1 MVESAVAIAP
11 SEMGLQKPIEIA
23 PVPVV
28 PEKPKLQEKTVPAL
42 EIIKPRPTKKL
53 AQKAVLT
60 HETAEF
66 LTRCGLDSEKVNPVP
81 LGQGANHLVYAYE
94 NGEEAQVIKI
104 PKVKSKVTMNAG
116 KEDEAFNLRTC
127 QEAFGEFILPTK
139 IMGNAETG
147 DYCIVQKAVKG
158 KSVSNKNL
166 NPAILEQLEKI
177 TELNQKLFTEK
188 KLALDF
194 VGMPGFISWIQKQF
208 SKLIMRKSVFE
219 VSNLLIDEKDGR
231 VYIIDYD
238 LFNFKE
244 SFFSKK
250 RLISSFGFFVNR
262 LMMKHYFGVD
272 IKKK

>member
-1 MVESAVAIAP
+1 M
-11 SEMGLQKPIEIA
+11 LFKTTH
-23 PVPVV
+23 
-28 PEKPKLQEKTVPAL
+28 KTV
-42 EIIKPRPTKKL
+42 
-53 AQKAVLT
+53 
-60 HETAEF
+60 
-66 LTRCGLDSEKVNPVP
+66 
-81 LGQGANHLVYAYE
+81 
-94 NGEEAQVIKI
+94 
-104 PKVKSKVTMNAG
+104 
-116 KEDEAFNLRTC
+116 
-127 QEAFGEFILPTK
+127 
-139 IMGNAETG
+139 
-147 DYCIVQKAVKG
+147 
-158 KSVSNKNL
+158 
-166 NPAILEQLEKI
+166 EKI

-238 LFNFKE
+238 LFNF
-244 SFFSKK
+244 SKK